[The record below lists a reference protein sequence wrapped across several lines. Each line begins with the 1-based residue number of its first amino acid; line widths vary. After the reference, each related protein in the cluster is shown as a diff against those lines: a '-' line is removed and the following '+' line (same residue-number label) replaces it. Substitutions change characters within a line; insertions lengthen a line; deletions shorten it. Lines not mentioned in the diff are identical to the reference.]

1 MKKYNKLINWG
12 LILNLVGLG
21 FILLL
26 ILNSWLGYGYLVDL
40 EILFLFL
47 VLSALII
54 NGYFYL
60 GQLKN
65 LNLVSIFSLIVSSLM
80 FFIGFYPYQETPLI
94 LVIVGSSLLIYS
106 DYKKQN
112 PFSNNQ
118 SNFQISN
125 NDYLK
130 RAELF
135 LEDNDFTKTIEYC
148 EKALDQNPQL
158 GLAYLFKLLALNEV
172 VSVEQY
178 VSLAK
183 SIEKLT
189 SDPLYKRFKQF
200 TPQYLIEIKEK
211 PILIEFEKRD
221 TISETSNLL
230 KKQDRVENLDLLE
243 KSLIALNRIHPYQNS
258 ASLILQLEGKI
269 SITKQLIRESK
280 YVEAIKLSKNKN
292 YVQLKIALQVFS
304 SLENYKESEKYIK
317 KIETKLKEIEHLRR
331 VKALKFTGKFAVIA
345 ILLSIVFNLTNTFFF
360 KYYTINLVTN
370 GGPNVQP
377 ISLRFN
383 EEVDLPDIQK
393 TGYTFDNWFLDESLT
408 VLSDVNKMPA
418 ENITLYAGWSVNQY
432 IMTFV
437 TNGGEAIQPITQA
450 YNSLLSIPSTSKT
463 GYTLSGWY
471 RDSAF
476 NQLYNIPSNMP
487 AESLT
492 LYAKWTV
499 NQYSITFVT
508 NGGNSVPNQNIAYGS
523 AISLPTVSRTGYSFG
538 GWFTDPSLNTEFSI
552 STMPAQN
559 LVIYAKWLVNQ
570 YTISFVT
577 NGGSSIQSIT
587 QDFGSTLTVPSTS
600 KTGYTFSGWYR
611 NNALTQSYNIP
622 STIPAENLTLYAKWT
637 VKQYT
642 ITFIT
647 NNGNSIPIQTNSF
660 GSEISLPDGLRMGY
674 SFVGWYTDSALEN
687 QFTLST
693 MPAENITLYA
703 KWLVNQYT
711 LTFISNGGDSIQPI
725 TQDFGTSLTIP
736 QINRNGYRFGG
747 WYKNSELTDLYA
759 VSSTMPAE
767 TLTIYARWNIEQES
781 SNKTDGD
788 LFGKSIASYGDYFVV
803 GAPGKYAKN
812 RNSFGTV
819 YLYKYSDRSYE
830 RLIVPSF
837 TTSTFIF
844 SDYNSLRFGTSVAIE
859 GDYIIIGAPGYDQ
872 PYEGQGAI
880 FVYKISDVSYERII
894 KGDRTDDNFG
904 ASVAISNG
912 IIAVG
917 APNSFGNNTW
927 VGFQNVDVTSGRVY
941 LFKVNNE
948 TYKES
953 FAPLDV
959 RNGDKFGAS
968 ISFNNSNL
976 LIGAPGSS
984 FGGSNGA
991 AYLYSVSNNVVS
1003 LQRKI
1008 VSSDSSPMDY
1018 FGYDLEVMGDY
1029 FVIGAPGDD
1038 QFGESSGS
1046 IYLYKISETNFS
1058 RKIVN
1063 DNSSSGDLV
1072 GGNLSLNNN
1081 LILAGEYIYPINDEE
1096 NYFKIR
1102 GSESL
1107 DFSSNLNS
1115 IIVDNFI
1122 LVSDYELGPGI
1133 LYGFEF

>member
-65 LNLVSIFSLIVSSLM
+65 LNLVSIFSLIVSILM

-106 DYKKQN
+106 DHKKQN

-130 RAELF
+130 RAEIF

-183 SIEKLT
+183 PIEKLT

-292 YVQLKIALQVFS
+292 YIQLKIALQVFS

-393 TGYTFDNWFLDESLT
+393 TGYKFDNWFLDESLT

-508 NGGNSVPNQNIAYGS
+508 NSGNSVPNQNIAYGS

-570 YTISFVT
+570 YTI
-577 NGGSSIQSIT
+577 
-587 QDFGSTLTVPSTS
+587 
-600 KTGYTFSGWYR
+600 
-611 NNALTQSYNIP
+611 
-622 STIPAENLTLYAKWT
+622 
-637 VKQYT
+637 
-642 ITFIT
+642 TFIT
-647 NNGNSIPIQTNSF
+647 NGAGNIADYNLNYME
-660 GSEISLPDGLRMGY
+660 EITYPTLTREGY
-674 SFVGWYTDSALEN
+674 IFLGWYSDIN
-687 QFTLST
+687 LSKKNEYRF
-693 MPAENITLYA
+693 MPALNITLYA
-703 KWLVNQYT
+703 RWKNENILFASDSSVNSSFGNNIVINGDNI
-711 LTFISNGGDSIQPI
+711 FISAH
-725 TQDFGTSLTIP
+725 QD
-736 QINRNGYRFGG
+736 
-747 WYKNSELTDLYA
+747 
-759 VSSTMPAE
+759 
-767 TLTIYARWNIEQES
+767 S
-781 SNKTDGD
+781 SNGEFSGSVYNYKFSDKTYEKKIVSFDGFPYQN
-788 LFGKSIASYGDYFVV
+788 FGKSLATWGDYLVV
-803 GAPGKYAKN
+803 GAG
-812 RNSFGTV
+812 
-819 YLYKYSDRSYE
+819 
-830 RLIVPSF
+830 
-837 TTSTFIF
+837 
-844 SDYNSLRFGTSVAIE
+844 
-859 GDYIIIGAPGYDQ
+859 Q
-872 PYEGQGAI
+872 QQGAI
-880 FVYKISDVSYERII
+880 YVYKISDPAFIRKIEPSDSRIQIYNRFGSSISVFGDFIAVGAIGVANFGSNSGAVYVYKLSDINYERKILAY
-894 KGDRTDDNFG
+894 DAAPQDYFG
-904 ASVAISNG
+904 RSVAISGENLV
-912 IIAVG
+912 IG
-917 APNSFGNNTW
+917 ADEN
-927 VGFQNVDVTSGRVY
+927 DI
-941 LFKVNNE
+941 
-948 TYKES
+948 
-953 FAPLDV
+953 
-959 RNGDKFGAS
+959 GA
-968 ISFNNSNL
+968 NNS
-976 LIGAPGSS
+976 GS
-984 FGGSNGA
+984 
-991 AYLYSVSNNVVS
+991 AYLYKLNDINFVKRFYPEDRREN
-1003 LQRKI
+1003 L
-1008 VSSDSSPMDY
+1008 Y
-1018 FGYDLEVMGDY
+1018 FGRN
-1029 FVIGAPGDD
+1029 I
-1038 QFGESSGS
+1038 
-1046 IYLYKISETNFS
+1046 KIQ
-1058 RKIVN
+1058 
-1063 DNSSSGDLV
+1063 G
-1072 GGNLSLNNN
+1072 
-1081 LILAGEYIYPINDEE
+1081 
-1096 NYFKIR
+1096 
-1102 GSESL
+1102 
-1107 DFSSNLNS
+1107 
-1115 IIVDNFI
+1115 NFI
-1122 LVSDYELGPGI
+1122 LVSAHRDDDKGIYSGSIYVYEIVSNNPVFMRKITASDGAEYLFFGENIDFYNDTILVGSFRNETAYVYKLNDDNYEMKLKAFDTSEELGYFGVSVAI
-1133 LYGFEF
+1133 YGSNVVVGSSTKYEGNPEGSGSAFVFSI

>member
-1 MKKYNKLINWG
+1 MKKNKFIISG
-12 LILNLVGLG
+12 LVLSSIGWF
-21 FILLL
+21 FIVLL
-26 ILNSWLGYGYLVDL
+26 ILNSWITYGYL
-40 EILFLFL
+40 LFLEVVFL
-47 VLSALII
+47 LSVLASITI
-54 NGYFYL
+54 NIYFYL
-60 GQLKN
+60 GELKD
-65 LNLVSIFSLIVSSLM
+65 LKIVGLFSLIVSIFI
-80 FFIGFYPYQETPLI
+80 FFIGFYSYQETPLI
-94 LVIVGSSLLIYS
+94 LVIIGSSLLIYS
-106 DYKKQN
+106 DFKNTNPLLRNQN
-112 PFSNNQ
+112 NS
-118 SNFQISN
+118 QINN

-135 LEDNDFTKTIEYC
+135 LEDKDYPKTIEYC

-158 GLAYLFKLLALNEV
+158 GLAYLFKLLALNKV

-178 VSLAK
+178 VTLAK
-183 SIEKLT
+183 PIEKLT

-221 TISETSNLL
+221 TIIETSNLL

-437 TNGGEAIQPITQA
+437 TNGGEAIQSITQA

-570 YTISFVT
+570 YTI
-577 NGGSSIQSIT
+577 
-587 QDFGSTLTVPSTS
+587 
-600 KTGYTFSGWYR
+600 
-611 NNALTQSYNIP
+611 
-622 STIPAENLTLYAKWT
+622 
-637 VKQYT
+637 
-642 ITFIT
+642 TFIT
-647 NNGNSIPIQTNSF
+647 NGAGNIADYNLDYMEEITYPTLTREGYIFLGWYLDTDFTIKNLYEF
-660 GSEISLPDGLRMGY
+660 MPALNISL
-674 SFVGWYTDSALEN
+674 
-687 QFTLST
+687 
-693 MPAENITLYA
+693 
-703 KWLVNQYT
+703 
-711 LTFISNGGDSIQPI
+711 
-725 TQDFGTSLTIP
+725 
-736 QINRNGYRFGG
+736 
-747 WYKNSELTDLYA
+747 
-759 VSSTMPAE
+759 
-767 TLTIYARWNIEQES
+767 YARWKNENILFASDSLANSMFGENIVINGDDIFIGAHQDNPMGDNS
-781 SNKTDGD
+781 GSVYNYKFSNKYYEKKYVSFDGFPFQN
-788 LFGKSIASYGDYFVV
+788 FGKSLATWGDYLVV
-803 GAPGKYAKN
+803 GA
-812 RNSFGTV
+812 
-819 YLYKYSDRSYE
+819 
-830 RLIVPSF
+830 
-837 TTSTFIF
+837 
-844 SDYNSLRFGTSVAIE
+844 
-859 GDYIIIGAPGYDQ
+859 
-872 PYEGQGAI
+872 GQGKGSVY
-880 FVYKISDVSYERII
+880 VYKISDPLYVRKIVPSDSAIQTNNGFGRSISI
-894 KGDRTDDNFG
+894 FGDF
-904 ASVAISNG
+904 
-912 IIAVG
+912 IAVG
-917 APNSFGNNTW
+917 ATGVANFGTSSGAVYVYKLSDINYERKILAYDAASEDRFGISVSVHEDYLVVGADRNDLKGDNS
-927 VGFQNVDVTSGRVY
+927 
-941 LFKVNNE
+941 
-948 TYKES
+948 
-953 FAPLDV
+953 
-959 RNGDKFGAS
+959 
-968 ISFNNSNL
+968 
-976 LIGAPGSS
+976 GSS
-984 FGGSNGA
+984 
-991 AYLYSVSNNVVS
+991 
-1003 LQRKI
+1003 
-1008 VSSDSSPMDY
+1008 
-1018 FGYDLEVMGDY
+1018 
-1029 FVIGAPGDD
+1029 
-1038 QFGESSGS
+1038 
-1046 IYLYKISETNFS
+1046 YLYKLSNNQFVKRFNPADGAAGHLFGT
-1058 RKIVN
+1058 KIKIK
-1063 DNSSSGDLV
+1063 DN
-1072 GGNLSLNNN
+1072 
-1081 LILAGEYIYPINDEE
+1081 I
-1096 NYFKIR
+1096 
-1102 GSESL
+1102 
-1107 DFSSNLNS
+1107 
-1115 IIVDNFI
+1115 I
-1122 LVSDYELGPGI
+1122 LVSASGDDDNGIYSGSVYVYEIIDDNLVLIKKIIPSDGGTNLFFGNSIDFYNDTILVGSFRNETAYVYKLNDDNYEMKLKAFDTSEELGYFGI
-1133 LYGFEF
+1133 SVAIYGSNVVVGSSTKYEGNPEGSGSAFVFSI